1 MLVKN
6 ADGVK
11 PPAETKRENDN
22 YANSFPESFNRMR
35 LGGEIFH
42 FHKCTLAVVS
52 PYFSAKPGTALTGVG
67 SLTLENVK
75 LTSVKELIEY
85 IYTGTVTIA
94 QNNFN
99 VKLAETGQSTSLNQT
114 KVLRKDFLSGQ
125 ALDQCALND
134 FFLSNIFIKWR
145 LLFFSF
151 SSLTFVLM
159 PTKPVMTTFDLCFHH
174 YLIEFSSRPPF
185 LPINDNNQDD
195 VFPKKLANFQ
205 MQQQK
210 LVGYGTTNMQ
220 EKDFVSTKFLE
231 GYSKKAELTFILI
244 LSVDLMEG
252 KNERIP
258 KQIFDIFV
266 ACQNSSFCRFPI
278 EFIKTSE
285 SRKFRRYGCADKQT
299 D

>member
-1 MLVKN
+1 MPMEL
-6 ADGVK
+6 
-11 PPAETKRENDN
+11 
-22 YANSFPESFNRMR
+22 NRPLR
-35 LGGEIFH
+35 RSEKTTTI
-42 FHKCTLAVVS
+42 
-52 PYFSAKPGTALTGVG
+52 
-67 SLTLENVK
+67 LTLSSKV
-75 LTSVKELIEY
+75 LIECVSVESIINLKKTFY
-85 IYTGTVTIA
+85 EYFVEPFECDR
-94 QNNFN
+94 FN
-99 VKLAETGQSTSLNQT
+99 VKLAEPGQSTSLNQT

-151 SSLTFVLM
+151 SSLLLSFKLHSIKQQLPGKDVCILCYLTFVLM

-210 LVGYGTTNMQ
+210 LVGYGTTNME

-231 GYSKKAELTFILI
+231 GYRNLVLDVSA
-244 LSVDLMEG
+244 LSSLDPYFSPFL
-252 KNERIP
+252 
-258 KQIFDIFV
+258 
-266 ACQNSSFCRFPI
+266 
-278 EFIKTSE
+278 
-285 SRKFRRYGCADKQT
+285 
-299 D
+299 